1 MRTVSRYL
9 SLATTVFVAAF
20 LGACGG
26 GGGGGGG
33 DSGTP
38 PPGSGGT
45 GILKLALTDAP
56 ACGYDRVDVT
66 IDRVRVHS
74 SASAADADAGWSELV
89 LTPPRRV
96 DLLSLNNGMLEELGQ
111 TSLPAGRYNQLRLVL
126 AANSAGSPMANAV
139 TPSGTGVQT
148 ALATPSASQSGLR
161 LNVAIDIV
169 ANQISD
175 YILDFDACKSV
186 VRVGNTGT
194 YNLKPVLGIIP
205 RVNDAGM
212 RVVGFVAPA
221 LPSATTRVSVQS
233 GGAEV
238 KSTPP
243 DSTGR
248 FTLYPVPA
256 GTYDLVVSAVGR
268 VPAIV
273 TGVVVSN
280 TAHTNINTA
289 ATPITPPAQGTLRA
303 IGGTVNTGT
312 TPVDALI
319 EIVKKYTGGPNVVI
333 AGAPVDGSNGNFLYT
348 VSSGAPVR
356 APYVPNMAPLV
367 FTPDN
372 ATPTGRYTVNA
383 IVGGVVKSQ
392 DVDVSTTDATNLSFT
407 FP

>member
-1 MRTVSRYL
+1 MRSVTRYL
-9 SLATTVFVAAF
+9 SLATTLLVAAV

-26 GGGGGGG
+26 GGGG
-33 DSGTP
+33 DSGSP
-38 PPGSGGT
+38 PPSGGT

-66 IDRVRVHS
+66 IDRVRVHQ
-74 SASAADADAGWSELV
+74 SASAADADGGWSEV
-89 LTPPRRV
+89 VVNRRV
-96 DLLSLNNGMLEELGQ
+96 DLLSLNNGVLEELGQ

-139 TPSGTGVQT
+139 TLTGTGTQT
-148 ALATPSASQSGLR
+148 ALATPSASQSGLK
-161 LNVAIDIV
+161 LNVTIDV
-169 ANQISD
+169 VDNQVSD

-194 YNLKPVLGIIP
+194 YNLKPVLGIVR

-212 RVVGFVAPA
+212 RVVGFVAAA
-221 LPSATTRVSVQS
+221 LPAATTRISVQS
-233 GGAEV
+233 GGVEV

-273 TGVVVSN
+273 TGVPVSN
-280 TAHTNINTA
+280 TSVTSINTE
-289 ATPITPPAQGTLRA
+289 ATRIDPPQPGALRA

-319 EIVKKYTGGPNVVI
+319 EIVKRYTGGPDVVI
-333 AGAPVDGSNGNFLYT
+333 ATAPVNGANGSFLYT
-348 VSSGAPVR
+348 VHSGAPVR
-356 APYVPNMAPLV
+356 AAYSATQAPLV
-367 FTPDN
+367 FSNDP
-372 ATPTGRYTVNA
+372 AVPTGRHTVRA
-383 IVGGVVKSQ
+383 IVGGTVKTL
-392 DVDVSTTDATNLSFT
+392 DVDVTSSDATNLSFT

>member
-1 MRTVSRYL
+1 
-9 SLATTVFVAAF
+9 VFVAA
-20 LGACGG
+20 LLSACGG

-33 DSGTP
+33 GGDG
-38 PPGSGGT
+38 GGGT
-45 GILKLALTDAP
+45 GTLKLAVTDAP
-56 ACGYDRVDVT
+56 ACGYDSVFVT
-66 IDRVRVHS
+66 IDRVRVHP

-96 DLLSLNNGMLEELGQ
+96 DLLSLNNGMIEELGQ

-148 ALATPSASQSGLR
+148 ALATPTTSQGGLR
-161 LNVAIDIV
+161 LNVAIDIA

-175 YILDFDACKSV
+175 YVLDFDACKSV
-186 VRVGNTGT
+186 VRVGNTGN

-205 RVNDAGM
+205 RINEAGM
-212 RVVGFVAPA
+212 RVVGFVASS
-221 LPSATTRVSVQS
+221 LPPATTRISVQS

-256 GTYDLVVSAVGR
+256 GTYDLVISAVGR

-303 IGGTVNTGT
+303 IGGTVSTGT

-319 EIVKKYTGGPNVVI
+319 EIVKKYSGGPNVVI

-348 VSSGAPVR
+348 VSSGAPIR

-367 FTPDN
+367 FTTDN
-372 ATPTGRYTVNA
+372 ATPSGRYTVNA
-383 IVGGVVKSQ
+383 IVGGVVKSL
-392 DVDVSTTDATNLSFT
+392 DVDVTTTDATNLSFT